1 MVLFSNGRLYGPA
14 PIDAQVLADQ
24 NVEAFTRVPLQSA
37 RYGARS

>member
-1 MVLFSNGRLYGPA
+1 MVLFANGRLYGPA

-24 NVEAFTRVPLQSA
+24 NVEAFTRVPLQSS